1 MDDALER
8 LDDDLW
14 VASRPLP
21 IWVGDIGA
29 RMTVIR
35 LETDRSIYHAGE
47 QARLYAHVLDEDFE
61 PQVQPSFEITVNGQ
75 GGDVWAQQV
84 RDIYDP
90 QRIETGLRT
99 ALSDGLEP
107 DEIEAA
113 TAFYASQAG
122 TEIVASENRA
132 RRLMS
137 DAGIPSAA
145 RELVAQTRQENPALY
160 AMVENYIGANG
171 LIENNVAASM
181 SQQHRF
187 FLGLSDGGY
196 TERTE
201 ADILDEVWQMRD
213 PLTAE
218 TRDWLFG
225 YLVLAYI
232 GLPQDDLD
240 AYLAFSRSEAG
251 QALNAALF
259 NGFGTVFRDVSYG
272 LGRAVAL
279 HATRD
284 AL

>member
-1 MDDALER
+1 
-8 LDDDLW
+8 
-14 VASRPLP
+14 
-21 IWVGDIGA
+21 
-29 RMTVIR
+29 
-35 LETDRSIYHAGE
+35 
-47 QARLYAHVLDEDFE
+47 
-61 PQVQPSFEITVNGQ
+61 
-75 GGDVWAQQV
+75 
-84 RDIYDP
+84 
-90 QRIETGLRT
+90 
-99 ALSDGLEP
+99 
-107 DEIEAA
+107 
-113 TAFYASQAG
+113 
-122 TEIVASENRA
+122 
-132 RRLMS
+132 MS

-284 AL
+284 EL